1 MNITLS
7 CVKLKV
13 FPLRLETRKKCSLL
27 PLLFSMLLEV
37 LHKAMRQ
44 EEIKNIQIA
53 KEEVFADDMVLCIVN
68 LEKGNT

>member
-13 FPLRLETRKKCSLL
+13 FPLRLETRKKSSLL

-44 EEIKNIQIA
+44 EEIKSIQIG
-53 KEEVFADDMVLCIVN
+53 KEVFADDMALCIVN

>member
-27 PLLFSMLLEV
+27 PLLFSMLLEI

-44 EEIKNIQIA
+44 EEIKGIQIG
-53 KEEVFADDMVLCIVN
+53 KEVFADDMVLCIVN